1 MILLNIF
8 LLFLTLDE
16 TRHHVRASPRL
27 ENQTVITI
35 NKCCE
40 RFEIL
45 VDLHCTKAK
54 DLNQSKL
61 MIIYIH
67 MISIETVI
75 ELFSGLVTNIYRI

>member
-8 LLFLTLDE
+8 LLFITLDE
-16 TRHHVRASPRL
+16 TRHHVSASPGL
-27 ENQTVITI
+27 ENHTVVVI

-61 MIIYIH
+61 ILLYI
-67 MISIETVI
+67 
-75 ELFSGLVTNIYRI
+75 

>member
-54 DLNQSKL
+54 DYNQSKQ
-61 MIIYIH
+61 MIICIFLTLY
-67 MISIETVI
+67 
-75 ELFSGLVTNIYRI
+75 